1 MTFARP
7 LGRLAALLTP
17 TLALA
22 GCAAPPPTRSP
33 PAPTPAPLPA
43 APARA
48 AAVPA
53 APPIA
58 QATPAPAADAGRP
71 CGALNCL
78 AFATPQAAFNYVLR
92 TNPRV
97 LALGEAHAQQGTPGI
112 ASSTRRFAEQLLPLL
127 AGRSKHI
134 VIELLVANCKAQT
147 VTGVAQ
153 AQAPVT
159 EHQAQSNQSEFLT
172 LGKFAQRLGIEPQAL
187 NPSCAEYDSVLA
199 AGEDGVARLLTLV
212 AEQTRRSVETLLA
225 EPGTEAQVVLTYG
238 GALHN
243 DLYPRVGQEAWSF
256 GPALAVATQ
265 QHYTELDLI
274 VPEFVK
280 DTEAWRNL
288 PWFSAFD
295 REHLQDVAL
304 LYQPAP
310 GSFTLIFPKTSAALG
325 L

>member
-1 MTFARP
+1 MTLARP
-7 LGRLAALLTP
+7 LGQLAAVLTLG
-17 TLALA
+17 LAA
-22 GCAAPPPTRSP
+22 CAAPPFTRSP
-33 PAPTPAPLPA
+33 PAPTSTPLPVT
-43 APARA
+43 PASA
-48 AAVPA
+48 AAVPPA
-53 APPIA
+53 APTA
-58 QATPAPAADAGRP
+58 QAAPLAAAEAGHP

-78 AFATPQAAFNYVLR
+78 AFATPQAAFSYVLR

-97 LALGEAHAQQGTPGI
+97 LAVGEAHAQEGTPGI

-147 VTGVAQ
+147 VTGVAK

-172 LGKFAQRLGIEPQAL
+172 LGKYAQRLGIEPQAL
-187 NPSCAEYDSVLA
+187 NPTCAEYDSVLA

-212 AEQTRRSVETLLA
+212 AEQTQKSVQTLLT
-225 EPGTEAQVVLTYG
+225 EPGSDAQVVLTYG

-243 DLYPRVGQEAWSF
+243 DLYPRPGQEGWSF
-256 GPALAVATQ
+256 GPQLALASQ
-265 QHYTELDLI
+265 QRYVELDLI

-280 DTEAWRNL
+280 DSDAWRNL

-295 REHLQDVAL
+295 REHLVDEAL

-310 GSFTLIFPKTSAALG
+310 GSFTLIFPKTSTTFG

>member
-1 MTFARP
+1 MPAP
-7 LGRLAALLTP
+7 VPAAQ
-17 TLALA
+17 AE
-22 GCAAPPPTRSP
+22 AAPPP
-33 PAPTPAPLPA
+33 APDTP
-43 APARA
+43 
-48 AAVPA
+48 
-53 APPIA
+53 
-58 QATPAPAADAGRP
+58 GRP

-78 AFATPQAAFNYVLR
+78 AFATAQAAFSYVLR
-92 TNPRV
+92 SNPRV
-97 LALGEAHAQQGTPGI
+97 LAVGEAHAQQGTPGI

-134 VIELLVANCKAQT
+134 VIELLVANCQPQT
-147 VTGVAQ
+147 VTGVAK

-172 LGKFAQRLGIEPQAL
+172 LGKYAQRLGIEPQAL

-199 AGEDGVARLLTLV
+199 AGDDGVARLLTLV

-225 EPGTEAQVVLTYG
+225 EPGEGAQVVLSYG

-243 DLYPRVGQEAWSF
+243 DLYPRAGQEGWSF
-256 GPALAVATQ
+256 GPQLALASQ
-265 QHYTELDLI
+265 QRYVELDLI

-280 DTEAWRNL
+280 DSDAWRNL

-295 REHLQDVAL
+295 REHLVDEAL

-310 GSFTLIFPKTSAALG
+310 GSFTLIFPKTSPPLG